1 MTRLPW
7 WLAAAGY
14 TLLTLFFAAPLVNYP
29 HLADASYPGDAR
41 LLVWTLAWDGHSLL
55 TGAPLFDANMF
66 YPAQQ
71 ALTWTEH
78 HIGVAIFGLPV
89 YAATGNPVLTY
100 WILWLVSFPLNA
112 LAMHALAW
120 RLTRDHRAAAVAGI
134 VYGFCFFRMHHGH
147 GHLQL
152 LWTWPLPLIPLAI
165 ERWLRTPTTA
175 YTVLVT
181 GLVLLQALTSW
192 YLAVFAALL
201 SLITAAVLVRRQEL
215 TLAHLRHAVWAL
227 VVVAGVLGW
236 FVRPYFALQTPGVS
250 EAFDS
255 SADAAAYLLPPENTW
270 PGQWLLAHTTWKPRW
285 IWGEQTLY
293 AGSAA
298 IALATAGA
306 WALIRRSTVR
316 GCRLTC
322 ALLTTGAVALL
333 LSRGPTA
340 TGVAPFDLLARL
352 PGMSMLRSPARFA
365 LLVMLALAT
374 LAAYGAAHLM
384 KQYGGRGIGLVA
396 ALAAAF
402 VTESFLIDFPGGKP
416 MPFAVPPVYRH
427 LSSLPA
433 GAVLSLPTYRGS
445 PEGFREA
452 DYLLYSTVHWY
463 PVANGFGRHEP
474 LEHRDNLQAL
484 VRFPASDALARLRK
498 LGIRYVVVHTARDTR
513 LREAVAATENHP
525 DLDMLGRFGDDYI
538 YRVR

>member
-1 MTRLPW
+1 MSHRPW

-14 TLLTLFFAAPLVNYP
+14 TVVTLFFTGPLVNYA

-41 LLVWTLAWDGHSLL
+41 LLVWTLAWDGHALL

-66 YPAQQ
+66 YPAKQ

-78 HIGVAIFGLPV
+78 HIGMAIFGLPV
-89 YAATGNPVLTY
+89 YAATGNPVLAY
-100 WILWLVSFPLNA
+100 WWLWLLSFPLNA

-165 ERWLRTPTTA
+165 ERWLAKPTTA
-175 YTVLVT
+175 HTLLVAA
-181 GLVLLQALTSW
+181 LVLLQALTSW

-201 SLITAAVLVRRQEL
+201 CLITAAALVTRREL
-215 TLAHLRHAVWAL
+215 TVAHVRHAAWAL
-227 VVVAGVLGW
+227 VMGALVLGW
-236 FVRPYFALQTPGVS
+236 FARPYFALQTPGVS
-250 EAFDS
+250 EAFES

-270 PGQWLLAHTTWKPRW
+270 PGRWLMTYTTWRPRW

-298 IALATAGA
+298 IALATVGV
-306 WALIRRSTVR
+306 WALIRRRTVP
-316 GCRLTC
+316 GCRLTG
-322 ALLTTGAVALL
+322 ALLIAGASALL
-333 LSRGPTA
+333 LSFGPTA
-340 TGVAPFDLLARL
+340 SAVAPFDLLARV

-365 LLVMLALAT
+365 LLVMIALAV
-374 LAAYGAAHLM
+374 LAAYGSAHVM
-384 KQYGGRGIGLVA
+384 KQYGGKGVGVVA

-402 VTESFLIDFPGGKP
+402 LAESFLIDFPGGKP
-416 MPFAVPPVYRH
+416 MPFSVPPVYRH

-445 PEGFREA
+445 PEGFRET

-484 VRFPASDALARLRK
+484 VRFPAPEAVARLRK
-498 LGIRYVVVHTARDTR
+498 LGIRYVVTHTARDSR
-513 LREAVAATENHP
+513 LREAVAAAENHP
-525 DLDMLGRFGDDYI
+525 DIEMLGRFGDDYL